1 MIFALGI
8 FIGLVMGLTGAGG
21 AILAVPLLIVITG
34 LPLTQ
39 VALIG
44 LITVASAAAL
54 GAYLAWRKS
63 QVRYRAA
70 SLMALIGAC
79 TAPLGLSLAAVTPNR
94 WLSLLFAIILVAVA
108 LRLWR
113 QALAAPAPQAMD
125 RVPAQDEGTE
135 PRRKTLFCRLND
147 STGRL
152 IWTGSCTLCI
162 AVTGAVT
169 GFLSGLLGVGG
180 GFFIVPALHS
190 ATALSM
196 HSAVG
201 TSLMAIALTSAG
213 VVLVAVLKGHAL
225 PMLLT
230 LPMVAGALLGISAGR
245 VMAPRLAGARLQ
257 LGFAGL
263 LSLVALSMAA
273 RAVGYL

>member
-21 AILAVPLLIVITG
+21 AILAVPLLMFLTG
-34 LPLTQ
+34 LPLSQ
-39 VALIG
+39 VAPLA
-44 LITVASAAAL
+44 LMTVAAAAAL

-63 QVRYRAA
+63 YVRYRAA
-70 SLMALIGAC
+70 GLMALIGAL
-79 TAPLGLSLAAVTPNR
+79 TAPLGLVLAAVTPNT
-94 WLSLLFAIILVAVA
+94 WLSLLFSLILGFVA

-113 QALAAPAPQAMD
+113 QALFAPRELPVGAASP
-125 RVPAQDEGTE
+125 QDEVE
-135 PRRKTLFCRLND
+135 RKKSPFCRLND

-180 GFFIVPALHS
+180 GFFIVPALHN
-190 ATALSM
+190 TTELSM

-213 VVLVAVLKGHAL
+213 VVLAALLKGHVVPLAL
-225 PMLLT
+225 VM
-230 LPMVAGALLGISAGR
+230 PMVGGALLGISTGR
-245 VMAPRLAGARLQ
+245 VLAPRLAGTKLQ

-263 LSLVALSMAA
+263 LSLVALNMAA
-273 RAVGYL
+273 RAAGYL

>member
-21 AILAVPLLIVITG
+21 AILAVPLLMVLTG
-34 LPLTQ
+34 LPLPQ
-39 VALIG
+39 VALVA
-44 LITVASAAAL
+44 LVTVAAAAAL

-63 QVRYRAA
+63 HVRYRAA

-79 TAPLGLSLAAVTPNR
+79 TAPLALAIAAVTPNI
-94 WLSLLFAIILVAVA
+94 WLSILFSIILGFVA

-113 QALAAPAPQAMD
+113 QALSAPQ
-125 RVPAQDEGTE
+125 E
-135 PRRKTLFCRLND
+135 PSASPVALQQEAEHKKSPFCRLND

-180 GFFIVPALHS
+180 GFFIVPALHN
-190 ATALSM
+190 TTELSM

-213 VVLVAVLKGHAL
+213 VVLVAMLKGHAVPL
-225 PMLLT
+225 PLT
-230 LPMVAGALLGISAGR
+230 LPMVGGALLGISAGR
-245 VMAPRLAGARLQ
+245 VLAPRLAGAKLQ
-257 LGFAGL
+257 LAFAGL
-263 LSLVALSMAA
+263 LSLVALDMAA
-273 RAVGYL
+273 RAAGYL

>member
-21 AILAVPLLIVITG
+21 AILAVPLLMALTS
-34 LPLTQ
+34 LPLVEAAP
-39 VALIG
+39 VAL
-44 LITVASAAAL
+44 LTVASAAAL

-63 QVRYRAA
+63 HVRYRAA
-70 SLMALIGAC
+70 GLMALIGAL
-79 TAPLGLSLAAVTPNR
+79 TAPLGLSVAVRVPNA
-94 WLSLLFAIILVAVA
+94 WLSLLFSFVLAFVG

-113 QALAAPAPQAMD
+113 QAMGTLQEKAVDAAELQISA
-125 RVPAQDEGTE
+125 E
-135 PRRKTLFCRLND
+135 PRNERFCRLND

-190 ATALSM
+190 TTELSM
-196 HSAVG
+196 SSAVG
-201 TSLMAIALTSAG
+201 TSLMAIALTSLG
-213 VVLVAVLKGHAL
+213 VVAVAVFKGHAVPVLLAL
-225 PMLLT
+225 PMIG
-230 LPMVAGALLGISAGR
+230 GALLGICAGR
-245 VMAPRLAGARLQ
+245 SLAPYLSGAKLQ
-257 LGFAGL
+257 LCFASL
-263 LSLVALSMAA
+263 LGVVALQMAA
-273 RAVGYL
+273 RATGHF